1 MHSSPPP
8 PLVHETSA
16 LLELQKP
23 SQSLCTRRV
32 PCWEGTDLLE
42 LQSLVHE
49 TSALL
54 EGTDLLELQKP
65 SETLH
70 ETSALLEGT
79 DLLESESSRKTG
91 LLLPQK
97 MVDAPDE
104 EEIAM
109 RMCVLWQSMDLKQC
123 LARGNRWISSN
134 V

>member
-54 EGTDLLELQKP
+54 GGDGLAGAAKAFTKLV
-65 SETLH
+65 H

-79 DLLESESSRKTG
+79 DLLESESSRTTG

-109 RMCVLWQSMDLKQC
+109 RMCVLW
-123 LARGNRWISSN
+123 
-134 V
+134 

>member
-1 MHSSPPP
+1 M
-8 PLVHETSA
+8 
-16 LLELQKP
+16 P
-23 SQSLCTRRV
+23 S
-32 PCWEGTDLLE
+32 
-42 LQSLVHE
+42 QSLVHE
-49 TSALL
+49 DECPAGGDGLAGVA
-54 EGTDLLELQKP
+54 EP

-109 RMCVLWQSMDLKQC
+109 RMCVS
-123 LARGNRWISSN
+123 
-134 V
+134 

>member
-1 MHSSPPP
+1 MHSSPAPACARDECP
-8 PLVHETSA
+8 AGVAKAFTKLVHETSA
-16 LLELQKP
+16 LLGGDGLAGVAKA
-23 SQSLCTRRV
+23 LCTK
-32 PCWEGTDLLE
+32 
-42 LQSLVHE
+42 

-54 EGTDLLELQKP
+54 GGDGLAGVAKP

-109 RMCVLWQSMDLKQC
+109 RMCVLW
-123 LARGNRWISSN
+123 
-134 V
+134 

>member
-1 MHSSPPP
+1 MCTK
-8 PLVHETSA
+8 TSA
-16 LLELQKP
+16 LLEETDLLELQKP
-23 SQSLCTRRV
+23 SQSLYTRRV

-42 LQSLVHE
+42 LQMPSQSLVHE
-49 TSALL
+49 DECPAGGDGLAGVA
-54 EGTDLLELQKP
+54 EP

-109 RMCVLWQSMDLKQC
+109 RMCVS
-123 LARGNRWISSN
+123 
-134 V
+134 

>member
-1 MHSSPPP
+1 M
-8 PLVHETSA
+8 HETSA
-16 LLELQKP
+16 LLE
-23 SQSLCTRRV
+23 
-32 PCWEGTDLLE
+32 E
-42 LQSLVHE
+42 
-49 TSALL
+49 
-54 EGTDLLELQKP
+54 TDLLELQKP

-109 RMCVLWQSMDLKQC
+109 RMCVS
-123 LARGNRWISSN
+123 
-134 V
+134 